1 MLAIDVDAPEQ
12 DEEEVIDLIAGI
24 KEKDD
29 DHDEVVSACAV
40 AEAAEFQE
48 ATKEAT
54 TLLGGDN
61 FRDKHT
67 DDDRESGTDPVAA
80 IVDAA
85 VGKDLKAMTHANSK
99 PQLAFTDVLLELA
112 RGQSPICLV
121 QRSGSNAGSVCS
133 SQERST
139 DP

>member
-1 MLAIDVDAPEQ
+1 MVPRSLLDPYV
-12 DEEEVIDLIAGI
+12 
-24 KEKDD
+24 
-29 DHDEVVSACAV
+29 
-40 AEAAEFQE
+40 AEFQE

-54 TLLGGDN
+54 TLLGDN
-61 FRDKHT
+61 FRDKHP
-67 DDDRESGTDPVAA
+67 DDDTESGTDPVAA

-85 VGKDLKAMTHANSK
+85 VGKDLKTMTHANSK
-99 PQLAFTDVLLELA
+99 PQPVFTEVLLELA
-112 RGQSPICLV
+112 RDQSPICLV